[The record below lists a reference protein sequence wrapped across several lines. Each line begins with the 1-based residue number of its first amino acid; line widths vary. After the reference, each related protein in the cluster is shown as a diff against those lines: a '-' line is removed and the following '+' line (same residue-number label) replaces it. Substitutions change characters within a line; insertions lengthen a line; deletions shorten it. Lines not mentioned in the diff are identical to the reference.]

1 MLLNTRDLNV
11 HIAGLHILRDINIG
25 VEEGELIVIL
35 GANGAGKSTLMRTI
49 AGLQKP
55 SSGGIEFQGAP
66 LEKLSANAVAARRIA
81 LVPEGRC
88 LFADMTVLENL
99 EMGAYLHRRDKA
111 FIEKKLA
118 EVYALFPALKKYEN
132 KPAGA
137 LSGGE
142 QQMVSIGRGLML
154 DPKLLLL
161 DELSLG
167 LAPMVVDMLLRIVRQ
182 LIGQGI
188 SVLMVEQNVRQALKY
203 SDRGYVVDN
212 GSILMEGS
220 RDELMNSEKV
230 QSAYMGV

>member
-1 MLLNTRDLNV
+1 MLLSTTDLNV
-11 HIAGLHILRDINIG
+11 HIAGLHILKDINIR
-25 VEEGELIVIL
+25 VREGELIVIL

-55 SSGGIEFQGAP
+55 SSGGIEFQGTP
-66 LEKLSANAVAARRIA
+66 IGKLSPNAVAARRIS

-99 EMGAYLHRRDKA
+99 EMGAYLHRKDKA
-111 FIEKKLA
+111 LLEKKLGQ
-118 EVYALFPALKKYEN
+118 VYDLFPVLRKYEN

-182 LIGQGI
+182 LIDQGI
-188 SVLMVEQNVRQALKY
+188 SILMVEQNVRQALKY
-203 SDRGYVVDN
+203 ADRGYVVDN
-212 GSILMEGS
+212 GAILMEGS
-220 RDELMNSEKV
+220 RDELMGSEKV